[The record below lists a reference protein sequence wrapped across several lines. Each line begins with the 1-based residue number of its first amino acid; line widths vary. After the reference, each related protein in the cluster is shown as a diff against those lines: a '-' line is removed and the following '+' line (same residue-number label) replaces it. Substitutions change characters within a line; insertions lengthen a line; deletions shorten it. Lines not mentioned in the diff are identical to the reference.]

1 MVRFDL
7 AQIQPSSQ
15 TALSTTVFR
24 VEPGL
29 GPVRG
34 ASLASLHPTFS
45 IQQRARIP
53 LTRNFNRIR
62 PSRGSTDGW
71 RNIFPSARENSVLAS
86 SIDSP
91 TRGKRTIEDAAS
103 SKGETGRQVK
113 TNDLETQHKR
123 GTVVAVA
130 FEEARS
136 LPRMR
141 NLFTVDE
148 ARWEI

>member
-1 MVRFDL
+1 M
-7 AQIQPSSQ
+7 AEH
-15 TALSTTVFR
+15 LSFR
-24 VEPGL
+24 
-29 GPVRG
+29 
-34 ASLASLHPTFS
+34 
-45 IQQRARIP
+45 
-53 LTRNFNRIR
+53 
-62 PSRGSTDGW
+62 SREF
-71 RNIFPSARENSVLAS
+71 RLAS